1 MESHTTDK
9 TPHEQH
15 DVHMHNEF
23 LVHSDTPWYRQK
35 FFWMIILS
43 ILAAIIMTAI
53 SLRLYVTSGTA
64 QLDLSRPGYE
74 SVRADLEKDDIQ
86 SFSGIGVITDET
98 LEKFTELYDEQNEK
112 TKSTQ
117 FSSNALSNKATG
129 LPEISDDN

>member
-1 MESHTTDK
+1 MDAHTPEKPTRGH
-9 TPHEQH
+9 HELPL
-15 DVHMHNEF
+15 HNEF
-23 LVHSDTPWYRQK
+23 IVHSDTPWYRQK

-43 ILAAIIMTAI
+43 IIVSIIMTAV

-98 LEKFTELYDEQNEK
+98 MEKFTELYDEQNEK

-117 FSSNALSNKATG
+117 FSSNALSNKAMG
-129 LPEISDDN
+129 LPEISDGN